1 MNNRRTKAEWRSR
14 RETYLRESGRHG
26 DLVAE
31 GYLMAERRLFV
42 VINGGRLV
50 REHVEE
56 VARSASH
63 GYPGPLQVVGPPST
77 AMAAVGAGSFGSAKS
92 GDPQ

>member
-14 RETYLRESGRHG
+14 RETYLRESGRHL

-31 GYLMAERRLFV
+31 GFLKAERRLFV

-56 VARSASH
+56 VARSAS
-63 GYPGPLQVVGPPST
+63 PGSSS
-77 AMAAVGAGSFGSAKS
+77 AGRRSRRSAGRS
-92 GDPQ
+92 S

>member
-1 MNNRRTKAEWRSR
+1 MNNRRTKAERRRR
-14 RETYLRESGRHG
+14 RETYLRESGRHL

-31 GYLMAERRLFV
+31 GFLKAERRLFV

-56 VARSASH
+56 VARSGFAGLPTPTS
-63 GYPGPLQVVGPPST
+63 SC
-77 AMAAVGAGSFGSAKS
+77 GATLYRDGGSRSWIVWLGE
-92 GDPQ
+92 

>member
-14 RETYLRESGRHG
+14 RETYLRESGRHL

-31 GYLMAERRLFV
+31 GFLKAERRLFV

-56 VARSASH
+56 VARSASP
-63 GYPGPLQVVGPPST
+63 GYPRPLQVVGPPST

-92 GDPQ
+92 GDPR